1 MDGHARGIMKTTAI
15 AFIAVTLLAVLAPP
29 AAAGDVVVVQVTSI
43 VASSSLGVREA
54 PSDGSPVIDS
64 RLSGIAGKLKALF
77 AYKRYDFLGSLQA
90 EAAFGSS
97 MPMALPGRFTLEI
110 EPEQF
115 EPGRRGRIEMMV
127 TLARDA
133 QTGRQERGEGRSE
146 REIFLR
152 TNIRLENGGTVLL
165 GGPPV
170 EGGVLILALSARS

>member
-1 MDGHARGIMKTTAI
+1 MKTTAI
-15 AFIAVTLLAVLAPP
+15 ALIAVTLLAALAPQ
-29 AAAGDVVVVQVTSI
+29 ATAGDVVVIQVTSI
-43 VASSSLGVREA
+43 VASSSLGVRGA
-54 PSDGSPVIDS
+54 PADGSPVIDS

-77 AYKRYDFLGSLQA
+77 AYKRYDFLGRL
-90 EAAFGSS
+90 ETEVGFGSS
-97 MPMALPGRFTLEI
+97 VPLALPGRFTLDV

-133 QTGRQERGEGRSE
+133 QPDEQRRGRGRPE
-146 REIFLR
+146 REIILR

-165 GGPPV
+165 GGPAV